1 MVFILLFSLFFF
13 SVGMQAQSTDEKPAM
28 MTDLIKTQKE
38 AQAKKDLENS
48 RKIQKQKQ
56 KAEKEAARRG
66 GKKSKASEPFIMEKT
81 AGKVYVFG
89 VSQSLGGDLV
99 YITEICTIDSIALQK
114 KTNFLPFRSSFSVQ
128 LQRYTEGVLGQ
139 SNQTVSIFFSD
150 KMDKLTKTLKDVK
163 KRYLANDNKTVNT
176 ITHDDFYFIHPLDMI
191 GNASEAEQTA
201 EGSL

>member
-1 MVFILLFSLFFF
+1 
-13 SVGMQAQSTDEKPAM
+13 
-28 MTDLIKTQKE
+28 
-38 AQAKKDLENS
+38 
-48 RKIQKQKQ
+48 
-56 KAEKEAARRG
+56 
-66 GKKSKASEPFIMEKT
+66 MEKT

-163 KRYLANDNKTVNT
+163 KRYLSNENKTVNT

-191 GNASEAEQTA
+191 GNTSETEQTA